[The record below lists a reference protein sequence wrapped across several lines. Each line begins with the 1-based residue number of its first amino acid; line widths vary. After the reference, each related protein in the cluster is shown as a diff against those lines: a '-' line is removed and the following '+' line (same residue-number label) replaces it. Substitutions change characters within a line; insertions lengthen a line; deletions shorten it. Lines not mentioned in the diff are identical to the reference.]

1 MGNTSPGSIF
11 QPAILVYQMNIS
23 NYIGSLYQKP
33 LPSTSL
39 PIGGIDD
46 QEKKDFR
53 DDQLMIPQELVI
65 LLRDLVLIF

>member
-1 MGNTSPGSIF
+1 M
-11 QPAILVYQMNIS
+11 LVYQMCIS

-46 QEKKDFR
+46 QDKKKNFR
-53 DDQLMIPQELVI
+53 DDQLMIPQDLVI
-65 LLRDLVLIF
+65 LLGDLVLIF